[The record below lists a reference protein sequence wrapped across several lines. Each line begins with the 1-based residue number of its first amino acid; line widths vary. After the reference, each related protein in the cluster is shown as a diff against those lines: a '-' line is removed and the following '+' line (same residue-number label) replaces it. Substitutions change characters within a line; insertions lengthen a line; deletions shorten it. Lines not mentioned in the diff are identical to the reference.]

1 MPCILYEKSSDFARG
16 ILTFTPW
23 LHPDNKRS
31 CIFLIALFLGVLVI
45 CEPPFGW
52 TQVDK
57 AIKFSKPLSMSMKR
71 KKGSESIPPGSQ
83 KRLRLN
89 EWLSDADSDE
99 ESFRN
104 KDQENSEDDVATDED
119 SQEENESHE
128 IHFLRSESPENDT
141 VLVERISLS
150 GKEKRLPKGQS
161 STPIITTDSVE
172 TSASTIPIEGLN
184 FAQLGVLPA
193 LVASL
198 NSMSI
203 RRPTPV
209 QAACIPPLLQGKI
222 NSLAHDRF

>member
-1 MPCILYEKSSDFARG
+1 MLCIPHEKSSDFDRG
-16 ILTFTPW
+16 ILTFIPW

-31 CIFLIALFLGVLVI
+31 CIFLIDVFLGTLVI
-45 CEPPFGW
+45 CGPPFEW

-71 KKGSESIPPGSQ
+71 KKDSEPIPPGSQ

-99 ESFRN
+99 ESFGN
-104 KDQENSEDDVATDED
+104 KDQENSKGEVATDED
-119 SQEENESHE
+119 SQEENEIHE
-128 IHFLRSESPENDT
+128 IRSLRSESPENDT
-141 VLVERISLS
+141 ILVERISFS

-161 STPIITTDSVE
+161 PTAIITDSVE
-172 TSASTIPIEGLN
+172 TSASNIPIEGFN

-222 NSLAHDRF
+222 DSLSQEGF